1 MEILSAHGNARSIVS
16 RGSHTRGIVVD
27 DQLGINVL
35 FFCVALFSVMVVVM
49 EARHPRPVDFA
60 NERIWIVAENFSSQP
75 EVDRSGRKV
84 SAIPKK
90 LAMLCENTD

>member
-1 MEILSAHGNARSIVS
+1 MI
-16 RGSHTRGIVVD
+16 
-27 DQLGINVL
+27 
-35 FFCVALFSVMVVVM
+35 VVM
-49 EARHPRPVDFA
+49 EARHPGPLDFA

-90 LAMLCENTD
+90 LAMLCENTDWICLCQQSGALPHMAHVHAHPHMTHVPVARERA

>member
-1 MEILSAHGNARSIVS
+1 MI
-16 RGSHTRGIVVD
+16 
-27 DQLGINVL
+27 
-35 FFCVALFSVMVVVM
+35 VVM
-49 EARHPRPVDFA
+49 EARHPGPLDFA

-75 EVDRSGRKV
+75 EVDRSGRKA